1 MDASGMNPATAA
13 AFEGMM
19 QQKQVNLLPTQSLS
33 TTELSRHIRGQRDI
47 RGESGSA
54 SWRVEVL

>member
-19 QQKQVNLLPTQSLS
+19 QQKQVHSLPLYTAVPIGS
-33 TTELSRHIRGQRDI
+33 TEGRG
-47 RGESGSA
+47 A
-54 SWRVEVL
+54 SEWKGRNRW

>member
-19 QQKQVNLLPTQSLS
+19 QQKQVRFRGCFPFSVSLCALLEPS
-33 TTELSRHIRGQRDI
+33 D
-47 RGESGSA
+47 
-54 SWRVEVL
+54 

>member
-19 QQKQVNLLPTQSLS
+19 QQKQVNLTTHSITLYYRAIEGYTRS
-33 TTELSRHIRGQRDI
+33 TRY
-47 RGESGSA
+47 
-54 SWRVEVL
+54 